1 MRNCIFYTILEGEVK
16 MAPFDDRDAT
26 SATPKRLDAV
36 ALYLAHQ
43 THAVSVDFFD
53 SEIFDIPG

>member
-1 MRNCIFYTILEGEVK
+1 

-26 SATPKRLDAV
+26 SATLKRLDAV